1 MGLRIKEGMRLVY
14 CGSSEHM
21 QGVEGVV
28 VRSLFGTSLC
38 LKSGCGARRKLPTNT
53 SVWVE
58 KKVAAPT
65 EKAGDPPHLT
75 FVEVTNPEFHI
86 KKGQVLQGKFSGALY
101 RVIGEDA
108 SGYIRIALLLK
119 GRETT
124 STPTDILRL
133 YEFGFEHVPDSVHP
147 ELAVGQVWKGKISGH
162 LKKITGVSLKTVSFS
177 SDTMTGYFEKYK
189 DSFVDAHTL
198 VSSPEPVK
206 EEYIIVSAANHRGQG
221 RIFQSYEEAE
231 THAAKITHNVLICK
245 VVAKATTK
253 TVVEKV

>member
-21 QGVEGVV
+21 QGVKGKVCYDFQSGLV
-28 VRSLFGTSLC
+28 LRSDCGTRY
-38 LKSGCGARRKLPTNT
+38 GMPTNT
-53 SVWVE
+53 GVWVE
-58 KKVAAPT
+58 EGVTAPT

-75 FVEVTNPEFHI
+75 FVEVTNPEFTI
-86 KKGQVLQGKFSGALY
+86 KKGQTLKGKFSGALY
-101 RVIGEDA
+101 RVIGKDA
-108 SGYIRIALLLK
+108 SGDILHEILPS

-124 STPTDILRL
+124 STPADILRL
-133 YEFGFEHVPDSVHP
+133 YEFGFEHIPDSIHP
-147 ELAVGQVWKGKISGH
+147 ELAVGQIWKGKVSGH
-162 LKKITGVSLKTVSFS
+162 LKKITGVSLTTVSFS
-177 SDTMTGYFEKYK
+177 SYTMTGSFEKYK
-189 DSFVDAHTL
+189 DSFLSSHTL
-198 VSSPEPVK
+198 VSFPEPVK
-206 EEYIIVSAANHRGQG
+206 EVYIIVSAADHKGQG